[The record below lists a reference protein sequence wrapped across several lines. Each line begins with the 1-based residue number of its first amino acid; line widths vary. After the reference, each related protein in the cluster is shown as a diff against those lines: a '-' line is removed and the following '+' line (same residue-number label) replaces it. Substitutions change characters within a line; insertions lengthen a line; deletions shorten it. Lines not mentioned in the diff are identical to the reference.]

1 VEVEVRLDRMLAFR
15 SRILSGARPCGSC
28 NAERKA
34 ARHQSRGCMAKERA
48 GAGGRRGTERRQS
61 ELRGVHAP
69 SLASPPPSDLCT
81 VFAPGEGIS
90 PTALQHLRITP
101 LARPSNPREPLD
113 NGQRLPFALKG
124 GLSEDFSQ
132 AKEGRNRIVPPP
144 SWLPPPPAAAAEKK
158 KQREQRER
166 ASRSKRTDARSLGIH
181 RQAGRKIQLSLLLK
195 RPRLK
200 PRPSRARERDQE
212 QGNKAKRERE
222 TSKVGRRRRR
232 RRRLEEEKTKKN
244 ISLSL
249 LPRWEQKQKPLTFL
263 REHDDLDRFL

>member
-1 VEVEVRLDRMLAFR
+1 MPTKLWPRRRASEFFFFFRAGGGAEVEVEVRLDRMLAFR

-34 ARHQSRGCMAKERA
+34 ARHQSRGCMEKERA
-48 GAGGRRGTERRQS
+48 GAGGGGDREEAIGIEGSSSTVSCLPSAFRPLHRLRSWRGHLSDSSPTPPHNAPGSPFQPPRAPRQRAEAPLRIERGA
-61 ELRGVHAP
+61 LRG
-69 SLASPPPSDLCT
+69 LFASKRGKESN
-81 VFAPGEGIS
+81 
-90 PTALQHLRITP
+90 
-101 LARPSNPREPLD
+101 RPSPKL
-113 NGQRLPFALKG
+113 
-124 GLSEDFSQ
+124 
-132 AKEGRNRIVPPP
+132 
-144 SWLPPPPAAAAEKK
+144 AAAAAGGGRGKK
-158 KQREQRER
+158 KAEGAKRER

-232 RRRLEEEKTKKN
+232 RRR
-244 ISLSL
+244 
-249 LPRWEQKQKPLTFL
+249 
-263 REHDDLDRFL
+263 